1 MTKLIASNC
10 LICLRKK
17 PYVHKYKIGSSAA
30 NKLRSPNEMIA
41 MDLYELSTISNEVGG
56 LNQCKALLVIV
67 DVYSKYLTCYPLS
80 EKTSKMV
87 IHSLTSY
94 FAQNAVCK
102 YIWSDNAK
110 IFRSDN
116 INKFYEYLGIRA
128 LNSSPRLSKTRG
140 LIENFIK
147 NLQRVIRLNQ
157 DEGGSIRLLEKV
169 AANVNVQN
177 HIRLNK
183 VNLSPYEIHHKS
195 CFGTSEKLLG
205 AYQIYDKETL
215 EKLPEYEKHQL
226 EYQKQFLLS
235 MEKTIADRKKA
246 KMKELD
252 KINRN
257 RQKHK
262 LKINDL
268 CLIKEFYNP
277 GEFNTKLKPIYS
289 TDIYKIVKVR
299 KFLCTMENL
308 VSKVTVLRHISHIK
322 PLKIVDG
329 KHFDLTLD
337 ILDRFKILHSKT
349 GVTPVRLPMN
359 DRVRIKT
366 RSQGSEDN
374 VPLETYNWEME
385 DYIPNEDDEL
395 ERLET
400 IYE

>member
-1 MTKLIASNC
+1 MFL
-10 LICLRKK
+10 
-17 PYVHKYKIGSSAA
+17 
-30 NKLRSPNEMIA
+30 
-41 MDLYELSTISNEVGG
+41 
-56 LNQCKALLVIV
+56 
-67 DVYSKYLTCYPLS
+67 
-80 EKTSKMV
+80 
-87 IHSLTSY
+87 
-94 FAQNAVCK
+94 
-102 YIWSDNAK
+102 
-110 IFRSDN
+110 
-116 INKFYEYLGIRA
+116 
-128 LNSSPRLSKTRG
+128 
-140 LIENFIK
+140 
-147 NLQRVIRLNQ
+147 
-157 DEGGSIRLLEKV
+157 
-169 AANVNVQN
+169 
-177 HIRLNK
+177 
-183 VNLSPYEIHHKS
+183 HHKS